1 MGFIIKLMYSAVSGV
16 MGMIKKLLNQIT
28 QEVTSPVRAMVQQV
42 TGGIWKGDGAVRFV
56 NEMNSMI
63 IPALLSVVG
72 INTSF
77 IGALQKSTDIFRNAD
92 KMATSKANELV
103 DIFGNIF
110 K

>member
-1 MGFIIKLMYSAVSGV
+1 

-28 QEVTSPVRAMVQQV
+28 QEVTSPIRAMVQQV

-56 NEMNSMI
+56 NEMNSLI
-63 IPALLSVVG
+63 IPSLLSVVG

>member
-63 IPALLSVVG
+63 IPALLAVVG

>member
-1 MGFIIKLMYSAVSGV
+1 MGFIIKLMYSAVNGV

-28 QEVTSPVRAMVQQV
+28 QEVTSPIRAMVQQV

-56 NEMNSMI
+56 NEMNSLI
-63 IPALLSVVG
+63 IPSLLSVVG

>member
-1 MGFIIKLMYSAVSGV
+1 MYSAVNGV

-28 QEVTSPVRAMVQQV
+28 QEVTSPIRAMVQQV

-63 IPALLSVVG
+63 IPSLLAVVG

-77 IGALQKSTDIFRNAD
+77 MGALQKSMDTFRNAD